1 MNEKIQRRSRRRRV
15 SVLLMVLGV
24 VLFGLS
30 SFASSPAGSTVVP
43 GQASD
48 ESSGQIRILT
58 VSGLIDPV
66 MADFITTELKRAEA
80 DAVDGEVIAL
90 VLAIDS
96 KGSVLDDEAFTEL
109 AELIATSP
117 LQIVGWVGPSG
128 SVALGGSA
136 ELVGLTDL
144 VGVSAGSRIGDIGE
158 PRLPEGAFE
167 APFGAA
173 TERLES
179 VSIDAEE
186 AIELGIS
193 VGPIERASVLRD
205 FVNEIEGYRSPALSD
220 DVSQLTQAQFLNLP
234 ITAQLFHTVASPEV
248 SYLFFVGGLALLVF
262 ELFTAGVGIA
272 GVIGAFM
279 LVLGS
284 YGLDVL
290 PTRWWAIALLI
301 LALMAMAVDIQTNVP
316 RLYSAVG
323 LVLFVLGTW
332 FLFKDGVSMSW
343 ITGLFG
349 IVGAVLYVYT
359 GMPSMVRTRFSTPTI
374 GRKWMIGQM
383 GTATSSV
390 DPTGTVVIDDTPW
403 RAVTNRATPIS
414 DGESVRVVGIDRLM
428 LLVEPE
434 AGGARDYR
442 ER

>member
-1 MNEKIQRRSRRRRV
+1 
-15 SVLLMVLGV
+15 MVLGV

-30 SFASSPAGSTVVP
+30 SAVASPASSSTSVPAQSTND
-43 GQASD
+43 SD
-48 ESSGQIRILT
+48 GQIRILT
-58 VSGLIDPV
+58 VSGLLDPV
-66 MADFITTELKRAEA
+66 MADFIKTELKRAED
-80 DAVDGEVIAL
+80 DAVNGNVIAL

-96 KGSVLDDEAFTEL
+96 KGSVLDDDEFIEL

-144 VGVSAGSRIGDIGE
+144 VGISAGSRVGDIGE
-158 PRLPEGAFE
+158 SRLPEGAFE
-167 APFGAA
+167 PVFGDA
-173 TERLES
+173 TDRLMN

-205 FVNEIEGYRSPALSD
+205 FVNEIEGYRSPAFSD
-220 DVSQLTQAQFLNLP
+220 DASQLTQAQFLNLP
-234 ITAQLFHTVASPEV
+234 ITSQLFHTVASPEV
-248 SYLFFVGGLALLVF
+248 SYLFFVGGLSLLVF
-262 ELFTAGVGIA
+262 ELFTAGVGVA

-284 YGLDVL
+284 FGLDVL
-290 PTRWWAIALLI
+290 PTRWWAIGLLI
-301 LALMAMAVDIQTNVP
+301 LSMLAIAVDIQTNVP

-323 LVLFVLGTW
+323 MVLFILGTW
-332 FLFKDGVSMSW
+332 FLFRDGVSMSW

-374 GRKWMIGQM
+374 GRKWMIGQT
-383 GTATSSV
+383 GTAKTSV
-390 DPTGTVVIDDTPW
+390 DPVGTVMIDDTPW
-403 RAVTNRATPIS
+403 RATTNRATPIS
-414 DGESVRVVGIDRLM
+414 DGDTVRVVGIDRLR

-434 AGGARDYR
+434 SGGARDYR

>member
-1 MNEKIQRRSRRRRV
+1 M
-15 SVLLMVLGV
+15 MLGV
-24 VLFGLS
+24 LLFGLS
-30 SFASSPAGSTVVP
+30 SLVAPPAGSAPVAPAQTNND
-43 GQASD
+43 S
-48 ESSGQIRILT
+48 EGQIRILT
-58 VSGLIDPV
+58 VSGLLDPV
-66 MADFITTELKRAEA
+66 MADFITTELKRAED
-80 DAVDGEVIAL
+80 DAVDGTVIAL

-96 KGSVLDDEAFTEL
+96 KGSVLDNEEFVEL
-109 AELIATSP
+109 AELLATSP

-128 SVALGGSA
+128 SVAIGGSA
-136 ELVGLTDL
+136 ELLGLVDL
-144 VGVSAGSRIGDIGE
+144 VGVSAGSRVGEIGDS
-158 PRLPEGAFE
+158 RLPEGAFVLSFGE
-167 APFGAA
+167 A
-173 TERLES
+173 TDRLRT

-205 FVNEIEGYRSPALSD
+205 FVNEIEGYRSPAVSD
-220 DVSQLTQAQFLNLP
+220 DASQLTQAQFLNLP

-248 SYLFFVGGLALLVF
+248 SYLFFVGGLALLLF
-262 ELFTAGVGIA
+262 ELFTAGVGVA
-272 GVIGAFM
+272 GVIGAFI

-284 YGLDVL
+284 FGLDVL
-290 PTRWWAIALLI
+290 PTRWWAIGLLI
-301 LALMAMAVDIQTNVP
+301 LSMLAMAVDIQTNVP

-323 LVLFVLGTW
+323 IALFILGTW
-332 FLFKDGVSMSW
+332 FLFRDGISMSW

-383 GTATSSV
+383 GTATSTV
-390 DPTGTVVIDDTPW
+390 DPTGTVSIDDTPW
-403 RAVTNRATPIS
+403 RAVTNRATPIKN
-414 DGESVRVVGIDRLM
+414 GQEVRVVGIDRLM

-434 AGGARDYR
+434 SGGARDYR

>member
-1 MNEKIQRRSRRRRV
+1 M
-15 SVLLMVLGV
+15 LLGV
-24 VLFGLS
+24 LLFGLS
-30 SFASSPAGSTVVP
+30 SIVAGPASSSPAIP
-43 GQASD
+43 AQATTDSD
-48 ESSGQIRILT
+48 GQIRILT
-58 VSGLIDPV
+58 VSGLLDPV
-66 MADFITTELKRAEA
+66 MADFITTELKRAEN
-80 DAVDGEVIAL
+80 DAVEGNVIAL

-96 KGSVLDDEAFTEL
+96 KGSVLGDDEFVEL

-158 PRLPEGAFE
+158 SRLPAGAFD
-167 APFGAA
+167 ASFGAA
-173 TERLES
+173 TDRLLD

-205 FVNEIEGYRSPALSD
+205 FVNEIEGYRSPAFSD

-234 ITAQLFHTVASPEV
+234 ITSQLFHTVASPEV

-272 GVIGAFM
+272 GVIGAFL

-290 PTRWWAIALLI
+290 PTRWWAIALLM
-301 LALMAMAVDIQTNVP
+301 LSLLAMAVDIQTNVP

-323 LVLFVLGTW
+323 MVLFTLGTW
-332 FLFKDGVSMSW
+332 FLFRDGVSMSW

-374 GRKWMIGQM
+374 GRKWMIGEM
-383 GTATSSV
+383 GTATSAV
-390 DPTGTVVIDDTPW
+390 DPTGTITIDDTPW
-403 RAVTNRATPIS
+403 RAVTNRATPIQN
-414 DGESVRVVGIDRLM
+414 GQQVRVVGIDRLM

-434 AGGARDYR
+434 SGGARDYR